1 MHPCSS
7 SISLG
12 GQVGSALGLVGGG
25 PLQAVISSH
34 HGSLKTGEATITGA
48 GNLPCDYVIHVHGP
62 SWNETDSLPLLN
74 TSVKSCL
81 KLASNKNIKSIAFPS
96 ISSGGNNFPKQ
107 TAAQCILQSIR
118 AFFES
123 SSVSSVKTVTF
134 VLFDQ
139 ESIDVYTTELAR
151 MDV

>member
-1 MHPCSS
+1 M
-7 SISLG
+7 
-12 GQVGSALGLVGGG
+12 GSALAVVGGG
-25 PLQAVISSH
+25 PLQTEISSH
-34 HGSLKTGEATITGA
+34 HGSLKTGEAVITGA
-48 GNLPCDYVIHVHGP
+48 GNLPCDFVIHVHGP

-74 TSVKSCL
+74 KSVKSCL
-81 KLASNKNIKSIAFPS
+81 KLASAKNIKSIAFPS

-118 AFFES
+118 AFFEAG
-123 SSVSSVKTVTF
+123 SVASVNSITF